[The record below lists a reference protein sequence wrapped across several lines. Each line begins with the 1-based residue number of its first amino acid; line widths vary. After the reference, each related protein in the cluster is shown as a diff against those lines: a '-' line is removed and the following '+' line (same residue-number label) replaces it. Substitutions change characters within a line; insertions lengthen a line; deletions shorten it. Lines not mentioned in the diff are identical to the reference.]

1 MSANKRLSRKERR
14 NQRQSSRSRSNNENN
29 IPAVTSEKLNFNLK
43 EVNPLTV
50 NQERTFDAWERGGHL
65 LLTGTAGTGKS
76 FLTVYLGMQAILENK
91 EQTKMIIVRSVVP
104 TRDMGFLPGSNK
116 EKSKVYEAPYYSI
129 FSELFGRSDAYEYLK
144 NKNVVEFMTTSFVR
158 GITINDAIIVV
169 DELQNMTPN
178 ELHSVFT
185 RIGKN
190 CRVVFAGDIK
200 QNDLNPRKE
209 ESGFKDFFKVIN
221 KLNSFASIEF
231 DRDDI
236 VRSSIV
242 REYIIAREDL
252 EDRGVIAPL

>member
-1 MSANKRLSRKERR
+1 MPTAKRLSRKERR
-14 NQRQSSRSRSNNENN
+14 TQRQASRQHNEGR
-29 IPAVTSEKLNFNLK
+29 PQAVTEKLNFNLK
-43 EVNPLTV
+43 HVSPLTL
-50 NQERTFDAWERGGHL
+50 NQERTFEAWGRGGHL

-76 FLTVYLGMQAILENK
+76 FLTIYLGMQAITEEK
-91 EQTKMIIVRSVVP
+91 EQNKMIIIRSVVP

-129 FSELFGRSDAYEYLK
+129 FSELFERSDAYEYLK

-169 DELQNMTPN
+169 DELQNMTPG

-221 KLNSFASIEF
+221 KLNSFTSIEF

-242 REYIIAREDL
+242 REYIIAREEL
-252 EDRGVIAPL
+252 EDRGSIAPL

>member
-1 MSANKRLSRKERR
+1 MPATKRLSRKERR
-14 NQRQSSRSRSNNENN
+14 IKRQIKRNGNYDNENV
-29 IPAVTSEKLNFNLK
+29 VTSSEKLNLNLN
-43 EVNPLTV
+43 EISPLTY
-50 NQERTFDAWERGGHL
+50 NQERTFEAWNDGKHL
-65 LLTGTAGTGKS
+65 LLTGTPGTGKS
-76 FLTVYLGMQAILENK
+76 FLAIYLGVRSILEQNV
-91 EQTKMIIVRSVVP
+91 QSKMIIIRSVVP

-116 EKSKVYEAPYYSI
+116 EKSKVYEAPYFSI

-144 NKNVVEFMTTSFVR
+144 NKNIVDFMTSSFVR

-169 DELQNMTPN
+169 DELQNMTSS

-209 ESGFKDFFKVIN
+209 ESGFEDFFKVIN
-221 KLNSFASIEF
+221 NLNAFKSIEF
-231 DRDDI
+231 NREDI

-242 REYIIAREDL
+242 RDYIIAREDL
-252 EDRGVIAPL
+252 ENRRLIAPL

>member
-1 MSANKRLSRKERR
+1 MPATKRLSRKERR
-14 NQRQSSRSRSNNENN
+14 TQRQASRRGSIEHAT
-29 IPAVTSEKLNFNLK
+29 PASEKLNFNLK
-43 EVNPLTV
+43 NVDPLTV
-50 NQERTFDAWERGGHL
+50 NQERTFEAWERGGHL
-65 LLTGTAGTGKS
+65 LLTGTPGTGKS
-76 FLTVYLGMQAILENK
+76 FLTIYLGMQAIFEDK
-91 EQTKMIIVRSVVP
+91 EQSKMIIIRSVVP

-116 EKSKVYEAPYYSI
+116 EKSKVYEAPYCSI
-129 FSELFGRSDAYEYLK
+129 FSELFGRGDAYEYLK

-169 DELQNMTPN
+169 DELQNMTAS

-231 DRDDI
+231 NRDDI

-252 EDRGVIAPL
+252 EDRGLIAPL